1 MFRLCVSEVYGKKIS
16 LSDYRK
22 IKVLSEFVYRRYC
35 YFMDDLKGSWKHRV
49 RFHGY
54 VFTE

>member
-1 MFRLCVSEVYGKKIS
+1 MLRLCVSEVYGKKIS